1 MVDAPP
7 VLPVT
12 DSVIL
17 SRLADTVIVVAQVG
31 HTTVDQVES
40 AVSSIENA
48 GGMVSGI
55 VLNRADS
62 SKLSHLRYGES
73 AYGYGYTKYDSDYS
87 SSPATASQPTP
98 QKQETSGSKS
108 IPRRATSKH
117 HNAHV

>member
-40 AVSSIENA
+40 TVPSIENA
-48 GGMVSGI
+48 GCMVSGI
-55 VLNRADS
+55 VLNS

-87 SSPATASQPTP
+87 SSPATASQAAP

-108 IPRRATSKH
+108 IPRRATSRH